1 VGKTV
6 QRATRLGVIAIIVN
20 LLVAVPLFEQIHV
33 NFTTV
38 DEVTVINIHFNGRI
52 ELEISPSI

>member
-1 VGKTV
+1 M